1 MNCQRVQESFLDYQD
16 GLLSPA
22 DASAVRDHLK
32 TCLGCQREWAGLQE
46 ISLKLDRLP
55 PVAPSPRLRAQF
67 YAMLETHRRAAD
79 SRSPFV
85 AMRSRLDRFFS
96 ALLPA
101 RPAVQFA
108 LACGL
113 LSAGLLL
120 GARYLRPTLDSATE
134 KKIADLQNKVDSMAP
149 LVTYSVLQQKSTT
162 ERLRTVLATLKLKDN
177 DQQVVSGL
185 LASLA
190 FDPSVNVRLSA
201 LEALY
206 PHADQ
211 PAVRSAVTASL
222 PREPSPLVQ
231 VTMIDFL
238 AASRDP
244 AAYATIEGVSRNQ
257 TYDQAVRE
265 AARRALAQL

>member
-1 MNCQRVQESFLDYQD
+1 
-16 GLLSPA
+16 
-22 DASAVRDHLK
+22 
-32 TCLGCQREWAGLQE
+32 
-46 ISLKLDRLP
+46 
-55 PVAPSPRLRAQF
+55 
-67 YAMLETHRRAAD
+67 MLA
-79 SRSPFV
+79 F
-85 AMRSRLDRFFS
+85 
-96 ALLPA
+96 
-101 RPAVQFA
+101 
-108 LACGL
+108 
-113 LSAGLLL
+113 GLLL
-120 GARYLRPTLDSATE
+120 GARFLRPTTDSSTD
-134 KKIADLQNKVDSMAP
+134 KKIAELQTKVDSMAP

-162 ERLRTVLATLKLKDN
+162 ERLRTVLGTLKLKEN

-238 AASRDP
+238 AATRDP
-244 AAYATIEGVSRNQ
+244 AVFSTIEGISRNQ
-257 TYDQAVRE
+257 NYDQAVRE

>member
-1 MNCQRVQESFLDYQD
+1 MNCQRIQESFLEYQD
-16 GLLSPA
+16 GRLSPP
-22 DASAVRDHLK
+22 DASTVREHLK
-32 TCLGCQREWAGLQE
+32 TCLDCQREWAGLQE

-67 YAMLETHRRAAD
+67 YAMLETHRQSANAP
-79 SRSPFV
+79 SPFV
-85 AMRSRLDRFFS
+85 LMRSRLDRVFS

-101 RPAVQFA
+101 RPALQFA
-108 LACGL
+108 LVCFMLA
-113 LSAGLLL
+113 AGLVV
-120 GARYLRPTLDSATE
+120 GARYLHPTLDAATADT
-134 KKIADLQNKVDSMAP
+134 IARLQSKVDSMVP
-149 LVTYSVLQQKSTT
+149 LVTYSVLQQQSTT
-162 ERLRTVLATLKLKDN
+162 ERLKTVLGTLDLKQG
-177 DQQVVSGL
+177 DQQVVNGL
-185 LASLA
+185 LTALA

-244 AAYATIEGVSRNQ
+244 AAFSTIEGVSRSQ
-257 TYDQAVRE
+257 IYDQAVRE

>member
-1 MNCQRVQESFLDYQD
+1 MNCQRIQESFLDHQD
-16 GLLSPA
+16 GLLSPG
-22 DASAVRDHLK
+22 DSLAVREHLK
-32 TCLGCQREWAGLQE
+32 TCLECQREWAGFQE
-46 ISLKLDRLP
+46 ISRKLDRLP
-55 PVAPSPRLRAQF
+55 PPSPSPRLRTQF
-67 YAMLETHRRAAD
+67 YAMLETHRRTAD

-85 AMRSRLDRFFS
+85 AMRSGVDRFFS

-101 RPAVQFA
+101 RPALQFA
-108 LACGL
+108 LACGTL
-113 LSAGLLL
+113 AVGLVF
-120 GARYLRPTLDSATE
+120 GARYFHPAIDPATAN
-134 KKIADLQNKVDSMAP
+134 KIAELQTKVDSMAP

-162 ERLRTVLATLKLKDN
+162 ERLRTVLATLNLKQD
-177 DQQVVSGL
+177 DQRVVSGL

-238 AASRDP
+238 AATHDP
-244 AAYATIEGVSRNQ
+244 EAVSTIEAVSRNQ
-257 TYDQAVRE
+257 NYDQAVRA